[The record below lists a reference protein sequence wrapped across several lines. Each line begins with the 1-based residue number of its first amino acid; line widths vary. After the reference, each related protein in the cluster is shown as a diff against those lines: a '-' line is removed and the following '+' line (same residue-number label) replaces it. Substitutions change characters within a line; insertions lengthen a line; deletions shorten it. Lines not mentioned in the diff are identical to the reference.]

1 MTSFDCV
8 INFFESFILSY
19 FIYRYFYLSLNQR
32 IITNII
38 VFLEITLGNYFFSS
52 SFLPVILV
60 VCTMIVL
67 LRVFGLRTT
76 IELIVINV
84 SIMLIDM
91 ICNMIALVFVSFL
104 TTSGFVFT
112 NVILRFNVAIII
124 SKFLFLLFAILFSK
138 IKLDLNAKLDTKRW
152 TGIVALFFLILLEGA
167 ILIQNLIQNNINKS
181 KIFFCVV
188 LTGIISILVWEMY
201 KNILLE
207 NDEKM
212 QILLKTE
219 AMKYKKENY
228 KTLSKMSEE
237 IYQLDHNMR
246 YLLMMLK
253 YAITKK
259 NYEES
264 LLLIDDYIKKYDK
277 FKILIN
283 TNNPY
288 FDFLLNQ
295 ELNALLKEKI
305 DVNTLISISQ
315 NDFYLNKEYM
325 EYIILIINTFKVM
338 TKKIAVNI
346 QEVEG
351 NNLLNLSIT
360 RKNNEKLIFNNRFY
374 DLINYLDAQYT
385 IDYIDDLIVFK
396 SIQKIHKQKN

>member
-1 MTSFDCV
+1 MTSFDYV

-188 LTGIISILVWEMY
+188 LTGITSILVWEMY

-207 NDEKM
+207 NVEKM

-360 RKNNEKLIFNNRFY
+360 RKNNDKLIFNNRFY
-374 DLINYLDAQYT
+374 DLVNYLDAQYT

-396 SIQKIHKQKN
+396 SIQKMTKNT

>member
-1 MTSFDCV
+1 MTSFDYV

-138 IKLDLNAKLDTKRW
+138 IKLDLNTKLDTKRW

-264 LLLIDDYIKKYDK
+264 LFLIDDYIKKYDK

-325 EYIILIINTFKVM
+325 EYIILIFNTFKVM

-374 DLINYLDAQYT
+374 DLVNYLYAQYT

-396 SIQKIHKQKN
+396 SIQKMTKNT

>member
-1 MTSFDCV
+1 MTSFDYV

-253 YAITKK
+253 HAITKK

-374 DLINYLDAQYT
+374 DLVNYLDAQYT

-396 SIQKIHKQKN
+396 SIQKMTKNT

>member
-1 MTSFDCV
+1 MTSFDYV

-124 SKFLFLLFAILFSK
+124 SKFLFLLFAILFLK

-374 DLINYLDAQYT
+374 DLVNYLDAQYT

-396 SIQKIHKQKN
+396 SIQKMTKNT

>member
-1 MTSFDCV
+1 MTSFDYV

-253 YAITKK
+253 NAITKK

-338 TKKIAVNI
+338 TKKIVVNI

-374 DLINYLDAQYT
+374 DLVNYLDAQYT

-396 SIQKIHKQKN
+396 SIQKMTKNT

>member
-1 MTSFDCV
+1 MTSFDYV

-374 DLINYLDAQYT
+374 DLVNYLDAQYT

-396 SIQKIHKQKN
+396 SIQKMTKNI

>member
-1 MTSFDCV
+1 MTSFDYV

-259 NYEES
+259 NYKES

-374 DLINYLDAQYT
+374 DLVNYLDAQYT

-396 SIQKIHKQKN
+396 SIQKMTKNT

>member
-374 DLINYLDAQYT
+374 DLVNYLDAQYT

-396 SIQKIHKQKN
+396 SIQKMTKNT

>member
-1 MTSFDCV
+1 MTSFDYV

-374 DLINYLDAQYT
+374 DLVNYLDAQYT
-385 IDYIDDLIVFK
+385 ID
-396 SIQKIHKQKN
+396 

>member
-38 VFLEITLGNYFFSS
+38 IFLEITLGNYFFSS

-396 SIQKIHKQKN
+396 SIQKMTKNT

>member
-1 MTSFDCV
+1 MTSFDYV

-188 LTGIISILVWEMY
+188 LTGITSILVWEMY

-305 DVNTLISISQ
+305 DVNTSISISQ

-360 RKNNEKLIFNNRFY
+360 RKNNDKLIFNNRFY
-374 DLINYLDAQYT
+374 DLVNYLDAQYT

-396 SIQKIHKQKN
+396 SIQKMTKNT

>member
-1 MTSFDCV
+1 MTSFDYV

-188 LTGIISILVWEMY
+188 LTGITSILVWEMY

-207 NDEKM
+207 NDERM

-360 RKNNEKLIFNNRFY
+360 RKNNDKLIFNNRFY
-374 DLINYLDAQYT
+374 DLVNYLDAQYT

-396 SIQKIHKQKN
+396 SIQKMTKNT

>member
-1 MTSFDCV
+1 MTSFDYV

-338 TKKIAVNI
+338 IKKIAVNI

-351 NNLLNLSIT
+351 NNLLNLSIN
-360 RKNNEKLIFNNRFY
+360 RKNNDKLIFNNRFY
-374 DLINYLDAQYT
+374 DLVNYLDAQYT

-396 SIQKIHKQKN
+396 SIQKMTKNT

>member
-152 TGIVALFFLILLEGA
+152 RGIVALFFLILLEGA

-374 DLINYLDAQYT
+374 DLVNYLDAQYT

-396 SIQKIHKQKN
+396 SIQKMTKNT

>member
-1 MTSFDCV
+1 MTSFDYV

-52 SFLPVILV
+52 SFLLVILV

-374 DLINYLDAQYT
+374 DLVNYLDAQYT

-396 SIQKIHKQKN
+396 SIQKMTKNT

>member
-1 MTSFDCV
+1 MTSFDYV

-237 IYQLDHNMR
+237 IYQLDHNMI

-360 RKNNEKLIFNNRFY
+360 RKNNDKLIFNNRFY
-374 DLINYLDAQYT
+374 DLVNYLDAQYT

-396 SIQKIHKQKN
+396 SIQKMTKNT

>member
-1 MTSFDCV
+1 MTSFDYV

-91 ICNMIALVFVSFL
+91 ICNMIVLVFVSFL

-374 DLINYLDAQYT
+374 DLVNYLDAQYT

-396 SIQKIHKQKN
+396 SIQKMTKNT

>member
-1 MTSFDCV
+1 MTSFDYV

-38 VFLEITLGNYFFSS
+38 VFLEITLGNYFFPS

-124 SKFLFLLFAILFSK
+124 SKFLFLLFAILFLK

-360 RKNNEKLIFNNRFY
+360 RKNNETLIFNNRFY
-374 DLINYLDAQYT
+374 DLVNYLDAQYT

-396 SIQKIHKQKN
+396 SIQKMTKNT

>member
-1 MTSFDCV
+1 MTSFDYV

-52 SFLPVILV
+52 SFLPVVLV

-219 AMKYKKENY
+219 AMKYMKENY

-374 DLINYLDAQYT
+374 DLVNYLDAQYT

-396 SIQKIHKQKN
+396 SIQKMTKNT

>member
-1 MTSFDCV
+1 MTSFDYV

-112 NVILRFNVAIII
+112 NVILRFNVEIII

-374 DLINYLDAQYT
+374 DLVNYLDAQYT

-396 SIQKIHKQKN
+396 SIQKMTKNT

>member
-396 SIQKIHKQKN
+396 SIQKMKKNT

>member
-1 MTSFDCV
+1 MTSFDYV

-237 IYQLDHNMR
+237 IYQLNHNMR

-374 DLINYLDAQYT
+374 DLVNYLDAQYT

-396 SIQKIHKQKN
+396 SIQKMTKNT

>member
-1 MTSFDCV
+1 MTSFDYV

-167 ILIQNLIQNNINKS
+167 ILIQNLILNNINKS

-374 DLINYLDAQYT
+374 DLVNYLDAQYT

-396 SIQKIHKQKN
+396 SIQKMTKNT

>member
-1 MTSFDCV
+1 MTSFDYV

-38 VFLEITLGNYFFSS
+38 IFLEITLGNYFFSS

-374 DLINYLDAQYT
+374 DLVNYLDAQYT

-396 SIQKIHKQKN
+396 SIQKMTKNT

>member
-1 MTSFDCV
+1 MTSFDYV

-138 IKLDLNAKLDTKRW
+138 IKLDLNTKLDTKRW

-264 LLLIDDYIKKYDK
+264 LFLIDDYIKKYDK

-325 EYIILIINTFKVM
+325 EYIILIFNTFKVM

-374 DLINYLDAQYT
+374 DLVNYLDAQYT

-396 SIQKIHKQKN
+396 SIQKMTKNT

>member
-1 MTSFDCV
+1 MTSFDYV

-288 FDFLLNQ
+288 FDFFLNQ

-374 DLINYLDAQYT
+374 DLVNYLDAQYT

-396 SIQKIHKQKN
+396 SIQKMTKNT